1 MLSKETKQE
10 VINQISERFKSNPSV
25 FVLEYKGLTVKEL
38 ENVRK
43 ELKQT
48 NSELKIVKNTLL
60 KKAAEDTDASQLND
74 LFVGSTAVAFC
85 EDDSAAAAKVFVK
98 SAKDYELLNIK
109 GGLLEG
115 KLVSLQEIETISKL
129 PSRIE
134 LNCTV
139 YGSFKFPND
148 KCFIF
153 ITKYA
158 NKILIC
164 FRSIK
169 RKERKIILD
178 KDLGGIIHG

>member
-60 KKAAEDTDASQLND
+60 MKAAEDTDASQLND

-85 EDDSAAAAKVFVK
+85 ENDSAAAAKVFVK
-98 SAKDYELLNIK
+98 SAKDYELFNIK
-109 GGLLEG
+109 GGLFEG
-115 KLVSLQEIETISKL
+115 KFVSLEEIETISKL
-129 PSRIE
+129 PSRVE
-134 LNCTV
+134 LIAQFMGLLNSPMTNV
-139 YGSFKFPND
+139 LYSLQNMQTKFL
-148 KCFIF
+148 
-153 ITKYA
+153 YA
-158 NKILIC
+158 LEAL
-164 FRSIK
+164 
-169 RKERKIILD
+169 KEK
-178 KDLGGIIHG
+178 K